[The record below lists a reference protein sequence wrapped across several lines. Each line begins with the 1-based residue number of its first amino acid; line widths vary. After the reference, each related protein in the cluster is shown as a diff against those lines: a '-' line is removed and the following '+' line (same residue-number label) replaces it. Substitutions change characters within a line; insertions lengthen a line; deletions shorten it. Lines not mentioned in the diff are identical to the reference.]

1 MNHVWRLGVFLGIAA
16 VFLSGCMVP
25 RVVVDPTYG
34 KAKYEDLVRKGDPFK
49 WKVAVEMQ
57 WNGVHQPRHDMTLRH
72 HVERVLRNSG
82 LILPT
87 PDSTA
92 GEIKVVLN
100 DTADVEA
107 ARAKGLATAFSFG
120 IVGNTVTDYLEMD
133 IAISA
138 NGKTIKKTGLKHA
151 CHSTVGD
158 AKIPEDLEVLS
169 PSESFGRAV
178 EQMLLNG
185 LKELQES
192 GELSMLQPSAGNG
205 SRRSVHG

>member
-138 NGKTIKKTGLKHA
+138 KGTLRLNMAYSSQMISRAPRTTCTSAKLTA
-151 CHSTVGD
+151 CCSVSVS
-158 AKIPEDLEVLS
+158 LVMRLMMS
-169 PSESFGRAV
+169 PASWRV
-178 EQMLLNG
+178 
-185 LKELQES
+185 
-192 GELSMLQPSAGNG
+192 
-205 SRRSVHG
+205 